1 LIDPAGIAYVWG
13 SVLGA
18 NLTPVHATQAC
29 YPPTIPQ
36 NSATPNA
43 FLAPGSYLEYKSF
56 PASVS
61 LGLMNAWG
69 DGVMVEGHVAKDG
82 ENTHAQVNFV
92 SLGFFPTLE
101 IRMLG
106 V

>member
-1 LIDPAGIAYVWG
+1 
-13 SVLGA
+13 
-18 NLTPVHATQAC
+18 
-29 YPPTIPQ
+29 
-36 NSATPNA
+36 
-43 FLAPGSYLEYKSF
+43 
-56 PASVS
+56 
-61 LGLMNAWG
+61 MNAWG